1 MKNISTTEIA
11 EIQKSTHPL
20 VTRSEE
26 IVIASE
32 EDQYNA
38 SKFLQEVQIA
48 LKNIEAKRVS
58 FTQPL
63 NESLRN
69 INATF
74 KEIAYPLEKAKA
86 TVSNKV
92 LSWRRAEQERI
103 AKEEERRRKIQQAH
117 EEKGHN
123 VAPPVVME
131 RPQNTV
137 GYTQSRKVWKYKITD
152 FSKVPDQY
160 KGLNQIAVNEAI
172 REGVRE
178 ISGLELYQEEVLAVS
193 TR

>member
-1 MKNISTTEIA
+1 MKNISTEIA
-11 EIQKSTHPL
+11 EIKKSTHPL

-26 IVIASE
+26 IVVSSE

-38 SKFLQEVQIA
+38 SKFLQEVRVA

-58 FTQPL
+58 FTKPI

-74 KEIAYPLEKAKA
+74 KEIALPLEKAEA
-86 TVSNKV
+86 TVSKKI
-92 LSWRRAEQERI
+92 LLWRQAEQERI

-117 EEKGHN
+117 EKKGHN
-123 VAPPVVME
+123 VSSPVVME
-131 RPQNTV
+131 RPKNTV
-137 GYTQSRKVWKYKITD
+137 GYTQSRKIWKYKITD
-152 FSKVPDQY
+152 FSKVPDEY
-160 KGLNQIAVNEAI
+160 KTLNQVAVNEAI

-178 ISGLELYQEEVLAVS
+178 ISGLELYQEEILAVS